1 MKKTNSQSTPRNTQ
15 MSGNERIIN
24 RTAQR
29 RKKNRRKK
37 LIVRGCLGGIF
48 LLVGVVIVLTM
59 FFNINEITVTGDTIY
74 APDEIIN
81 ASEVNVGDNLI
92 FVSKKKI
99 NNNIT
104 ETLPYVGSV
113 KVKRHL
119 PTGLELIVT
128 KTDAVY
134 AVAQNGYFTLLNEK
148 GKVLE
153 AETEFIG
160 ENITLLNLGNIISA
174 NVGKNIELETEN
186 ALDKLI
192 EIQEACNNCGLKDI
206 TAVDLSDIY
215 NIKLT
220 YQGRIILELGETN
233 KANLEKK
240 LALGAK
246 AIEHQNAENELYR
259 GTINLTVEGKGFLS
273 EETTT
278 TETTTLPESTTEPV
292 SQSVTAESTTKKAA

>member
-1 MKKTNSQSTPRNTQ
+1 

-37 LIVRGCLGGIF
+37 LIVRACLGGLF

-59 FFNINEITVTGDTIY
+59 FFNINEITITGDTIY
-74 APDEIIN
+74 ASDEIIN

-99 NNNIT
+99 NNKVT

-119 PTGLELIVT
+119 PTGLELVVT
-128 KTDAVY
+128 KTDATF
-134 AVAQNGYFTLLNEK
+134 AVTQDGYFTLLNEK

-174 NVGKNIELETEN
+174 NVGKSIELETEN

-292 SQSVTAESTTKKAA
+292 SESVTAESTTKKAA

>member
-1 MKKTNSQSTPRNTQ
+1 MKKANSQSTTRNSQ

-24 RTAQR
+24 RTTQR
-29 RKKNRRKK
+29 RKRNRRKK
-37 LIVRGCLGGIF
+37 LIVRASFGAIF

-59 FFNINEITVTGDTIY
+59 FFNINEITITGDTIY
-74 APDEIIN
+74 ASDEIIN

-99 NNNIT
+99 NNKVT

-119 PTGLELIVT
+119 PTGLELVVT
-128 KTDAVY
+128 KTDATF
-134 AVAQNGYFTLLNEK
+134 AVTQDGYFTLLNEK

-153 AETEFIG
+153 ANTEFIG

-174 NVGKNIELETEN
+174 NVGQDIELESKDL
-186 ALDKLI
+186 LDKLI
-192 EIQEACNNCGLKDI
+192 EVQTACNESGLKDI
-206 TAVDLSDIY
+206 SSIDLSDIY

-220 YQGRIILELGETN
+220 YQGRITLELGETN
-233 KANLEKK
+233 KSNLVKK

-246 AIEHQNAENELYR
+246 AIEHQNEEHELFR
-259 GTINLTVEGKGFLS
+259 GTINLTVDGKGFLS
-273 EETTT
+273 EETST
-278 TETTTLPESTTEPV
+278 TETTTLPESTTV
-292 SQSVTAESTTKKAA
+292 ESTTNPAA

>member
-1 MKKTNSQSTPRNTQ
+1 MKKANSQSTSRNTQ

-24 RTAQR
+24 RTTQR
-29 RKKNRRKK
+29 RKRNRRKK
-37 LIVRGCLGGIF
+37 LIVRASFGAIF

-59 FFNINEITVTGDTIY
+59 FFNINEITITGDTIY
-74 APDEIIN
+74 ASDEIIN

-99 NNNIT
+99 NNKVT

-119 PTGLELIVT
+119 PTGLELVVT
-128 KTDAVY
+128 KTDATF
-134 AVAQNGYFTLLNEK
+134 AVTQDGYFTLLNEK

-153 AETEFIG
+153 ANTEFIG

-174 NVGKNIELETEN
+174 NVGQDIELESKDL
-186 ALDKLI
+186 LDKLI
-192 EIQEACNNCGLKDI
+192 EVQTACNESGLKDI
-206 TAVDLSDIY
+206 SSIDLSDIY

-220 YQGRIILELGETN
+220 YQGRITLELGETN
-233 KANLEKK
+233 KSNLVKK

-246 AIEHQNAENELYR
+246 AIEHQNEENELFR
-259 GTINLTVEGKGFLS
+259 GTINLTVDGKGFLS
-273 EETTT
+273 EETST
-278 TETTTLPESTTEPV
+278 TETTTLPESTTV
-292 SQSVTAESTTKKAA
+292 ESTTNPAA

>member
-1 MKKTNSQSTPRNTQ
+1 M
-15 MSGNERIIN
+15 
-24 RTAQR
+24 
-29 RKKNRRKK
+29 
-37 LIVRGCLGGIF
+37 
-48 LLVGVVIVLTM
+48 VGVVIVLTM
-59 FFNINEITVTGDTIY
+59 FFNISEITVTGDTIY
-74 APDEIIN
+74 ASDEIIN
-81 ASEVNVGDNLI
+81 ASEVNIGDNLI

-99 NNNIT
+99 NDNVS

-119 PTGLELIVT
+119 PTGLELVVT
-128 KTDAVY
+128 KTDAIY
-134 AVAQNGYFTLLNEK
+134 AVAQNGYFTLLNEN

-153 AETEFIG
+153 ADTEFIG
-160 ENITLLNLGNIISA
+160 ENITLLNLGNIVSA

-186 ALDKLI
+186 VLDKLI
-192 EIQEACNNCGLKDI
+192 EIKDACDECGLKDI

-233 KANLEKK
+233 KANLSKK
-240 LALGAK
+240 IAFGAA
-246 AIEHQNAENELYR
+246 AIEHQNAENDLYR
-259 GTINLTVEGKGFLS
+259 GTINLTVDGKGFMS

-292 SQSVTAESTTKKAA
+292 SESVTAESTTKTAA

>member
-1 MKKTNSQSTPRNTQ
+1 

-24 RTAQR
+24 RTTQR
-29 RKKNRRKK
+29 RKRNRRKK
-37 LIVRGCLGGIF
+37 LIVRASFGAIF

-59 FFNINEITVTGDTIY
+59 FFNINEITITGDTIY
-74 APDEIIN
+74 AADEIIN

-99 NNNIT
+99 NNKVT

-119 PTGLELIVT
+119 PTGLELVVT
-128 KTDAVY
+128 KTDATF
-134 AVAQNGYFTLLNEK
+134 AVTQDGYFTLLNEK

-153 AETEFIG
+153 ANTEFIG

-174 NVGKNIELETEN
+174 NVGQDIELESKDL
-186 ALDKLI
+186 LDKLI
-192 EIQEACNNCGLKDI
+192 EVQTACNESGLKDI
-206 TAVDLSDIY
+206 SSIDLSDIY

-220 YQGRIILELGETN
+220 YQGRITLELGETN

-259 GTINLTVEGKGFLS
+259 GTINLTVDGKGFLS

-292 SQSVTAESTTKKAA
+292 SESVTAESTTKKAA

>member
-1 MKKTNSQSTPRNTQ
+1 

-24 RTAQR
+24 RTTQR
-29 RKKNRRKK
+29 RKRNRRKK
-37 LIVRGCLGGIF
+37 LIVRTSFGAIF

-59 FFNINEITVTGDTIY
+59 FFNINEITITGDTIY
-74 APDEIIN
+74 ASDEIIN

-99 NNNIT
+99 NNKVT

-119 PTGLELIVT
+119 PTGLELVVT
-128 KTDAVY
+128 KTDATF
-134 AVAQNGYFTLLNEK
+134 AVTQDGYFTLLNEK

-153 AETEFIG
+153 ANTEFIG

-174 NVGKNIELETEN
+174 NVGQDIELESKDL
-186 ALDKLI
+186 LDKLI
-192 EIQEACNNCGLKDI
+192 EVQTACNESGLKDI
-206 TAVDLSDIY
+206 SSIDLSDIY

-220 YQGRIILELGETN
+220 YQGRITLELGETN
-233 KANLEKK
+233 KSNLVKK

-246 AIEHQNAENELYR
+246 AIEHQNEENELFR
-259 GTINLTVEGKGFLS
+259 GTINLTVDGKGFLS
-273 EETTT
+273 EETST
-278 TETTTLPESTTEPV
+278 TETTTLPESTTV
-292 SQSVTAESTTKKAA
+292 ESTTNPAA

>member
-1 MKKTNSQSTPRNTQ
+1 

-24 RTAQR
+24 RTTQR
-29 RKKNRRKK
+29 RKRNRRKK
-37 LIVRGCLGGIF
+37 LIVRASFGAIF

-59 FFNINEITVTGDTIY
+59 FFNINEITITGDTIY
-74 APDEIIN
+74 ASDEIIN

-99 NNNIT
+99 NNKVT

-119 PTGLELIVT
+119 PTGLELVVT
-128 KTDAVY
+128 KTDATF
-134 AVAQNGYFTLLNEK
+134 AVTQDGYFTLLNEK

-153 AETEFIG
+153 ANTEFIG

-174 NVGKNIELETEN
+174 NVGQDIELESKDL
-186 ALDKLI
+186 LDKLI
-192 EIQEACNNCGLKDI
+192 EVQTACNESGIKDI
-206 TAVDLSDIY
+206 SSIDLSDIY

-220 YQGRIILELGETN
+220 YQGRITLELGETN
-233 KANLEKK
+233 KSNLVKK

-246 AIEHQNAENELYR
+246 AIEHQNEENELFR
-259 GTINLTVEGKGFLS
+259 GTINLTVDGKGFLS
-273 EETTT
+273 EETST
-278 TETTTLPESTTEPV
+278 TETTTLPESTTV
-292 SQSVTAESTTKKAA
+292 ESTTNPAA

>member
-1 MKKTNSQSTPRNTQ
+1 

-24 RTAQR
+24 RTTQR
-29 RKKNRRKK
+29 RKRNRRKK
-37 LIVRGCLGGIF
+37 LIVRASFGAIF

-59 FFNINEITVTGDTIY
+59 FFNINEITITGDTIY
-74 APDEIIN
+74 AADEIIN

-99 NNNIT
+99 NNKVT

-119 PTGLELIVT
+119 PTGLELVVT
-128 KTDAVY
+128 KTDATF
-134 AVAQNGYFTLLNEK
+134 AVTQDGYFTLLNEK

-153 AETEFIG
+153 ANTEFIG

-174 NVGKNIELETEN
+174 NVGQDIELESKDL
-186 ALDKLI
+186 LDKLI
-192 EIQEACNNCGLKDI
+192 EVQTACNESGIKDI
-206 TAVDLSDIY
+206 SSIDLSDIY

-220 YQGRIILELGETN
+220 YQGRITLELGETN
-233 KANLEKK
+233 KSNLVKK

-246 AIEHQNAENELYR
+246 AIEHQNEENELFR
-259 GTINLTVEGKGFLS
+259 GTINLTVDGKGFLS
-273 EETTT
+273 EETST
-278 TETTTLPESTTEPV
+278 TETTTLPESTTV
-292 SQSVTAESTTKKAA
+292 ESTTNPAA

>member
-1 MKKTNSQSTPRNTQ
+1 

-24 RTAQR
+24 RTTQR
-29 RKKNRRKK
+29 RKRNRRKK
-37 LIVRGCLGGIF
+37 LIVRASFGAIF

-59 FFNINEITVTGDTIY
+59 FFNINEITITGDTIY
-74 APDEIIN
+74 AADEIIN

-99 NNNIT
+99 NNKVT

-119 PTGLELIVT
+119 PTGLELVVT
-128 KTDAVY
+128 KTDATF
-134 AVAQNGYFTLLNEK
+134 AVTQDGYFTLLNEK

-153 AETEFIG
+153 ANTEFIG

-174 NVGKNIELETEN
+174 NVGQDIELESKDL
-186 ALDKLI
+186 LDKLI
-192 EIQEACNNCGLKDI
+192 EVQTACNESGLKDI
-206 TAVDLSDIY
+206 SSIDLSDIY

-220 YQGRIILELGETN
+220 YQGRITLELGETN
-233 KANLEKK
+233 KSNLVKK

-246 AIEHQNAENELYR
+246 AIEHQNEENELFR
-259 GTINLTVEGKGFLS
+259 GTINLTVDGKGFLS
-273 EETTT
+273 EETST
-278 TETTTLPESTTEPV
+278 TETTTLPESTTV
-292 SQSVTAESTTKKAA
+292 ESTTNPAA

>member
-1 MKKTNSQSTPRNTQ
+1 

-29 RKKNRRKK
+29 RKRNRRKK
-37 LIVRGCLGGIF
+37 LIVRACFGGIF

-104 ETLPYVGSV
+104 ETLPYVGAV

-119 PTGLELIVT
+119 PTGIEFVVT

-134 AVAQNGYFTLLNEK
+134 AIAQNGYFTLLNEK

-174 NVGKNIELETEN
+174 TVGKNIELETEN
-186 ALDKLI
+186 AIDKLI

-220 YQGRIILELGETN
+220 YQGRITLELGETN
-233 KANLEKK
+233 RANLEKK

-259 GTINLTVEGKGFLS
+259 GTINLTVDGKGFLS
-273 EETTT
+273 EETST

-292 SQSVTAESTTKKAA
+292 SESVTAESTTKKAA

>member
-1 MKKTNSQSTPRNTQ
+1 

-59 FFNINEITVTGDTIY
+59 FFNISEITVTGDTIY

-99 NNNIT
+99 NNKVT

-119 PTGLELIVT
+119 PTGLELVVT
-128 KTDAVY
+128 KTDATF
-134 AVAQNGYFTLLNEK
+134 AVTQDGYFTLLNEK

-153 AETEFIG
+153 ANTEFIG

-174 NVGKNIELETEN
+174 NVGQDIELESKDL
-186 ALDKLI
+186 LDKLI
-192 EIQEACNNCGLKDI
+192 EVQTACNESGLKDI
-206 TAVDLSDIY
+206 SSIDLSDIY

-220 YQGRIILELGETN
+220 YQGRITLELGETN
-233 KANLEKK
+233 KSNLVKK

-246 AIEHQNAENELYR
+246 AIEHQNEENELFR
-259 GTINLTVEGKGFLS
+259 GTINLTVDGKGFLS
-273 EETTT
+273 EETST
-278 TETTTLPESTTEPV
+278 TETTTLPESTTV
-292 SQSVTAESTTKKAA
+292 ESTTNPAA

>member
-1 MKKTNSQSTPRNTQ
+1 

-24 RTAQR
+24 RTTQR
-29 RKKNRRKK
+29 RKRNRRKK
-37 LIVRGCLGGIF
+37 LIVRASFGAIF

-59 FFNINEITVTGDTIY
+59 FFNINEITITGDTIY
-74 APDEIIN
+74 ASDEIIN

-99 NNNIT
+99 NNKVT

-119 PTGLELIVT
+119 PTGLELVVT
-128 KTDAVY
+128 KTDATF
-134 AVAQNGYFTLLNEK
+134 AVTQDGYFTLLNEK

-153 AETEFIG
+153 ANTEFIG

-174 NVGKNIELETEN
+174 NVGQDIELESKDL
-186 ALDKLI
+186 LDKLI
-192 EIQEACNNCGLKDI
+192 EVQTACNESGLKDI
-206 TAVDLSDIY
+206 SSIDLSDIY

-220 YQGRIILELGETN
+220 YQGRITLELGETN
-233 KANLEKK
+233 KSNLVKK

-246 AIEHQNAENELYR
+246 AIEHQNEENELFR
-259 GTINLTVEGKGFLS
+259 GTINLTVDGKGFLS
-273 EETTT
+273 EETST
-278 TETTTLPESTTEPV
+278 TETTTLPESTTV
-292 SQSVTAESTTKKAA
+292 ESTTNPAA